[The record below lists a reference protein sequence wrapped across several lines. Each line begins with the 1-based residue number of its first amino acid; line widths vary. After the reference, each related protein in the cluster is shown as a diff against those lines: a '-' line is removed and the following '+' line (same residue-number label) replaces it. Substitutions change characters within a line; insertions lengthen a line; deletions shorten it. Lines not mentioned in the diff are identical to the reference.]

1 LEQEARQRRKRTR
14 RIIDR
19 EEDDKPEPLKRPR
32 LTVSLTKREIIEDF
46 IKITGKKPSLKPK
59 KNNLEAWVSAA
70 AGRDRPC
77 TVVVSEKVA
86 CFCKLSEMND
96 RCWWRRPVP

>member
-70 AGRDRPC
+70 GEPNW
-77 TVVVSEKVA
+77 A
-86 CFCKLSEMND
+86 CI
-96 RCWWRRPVP
+96 WV